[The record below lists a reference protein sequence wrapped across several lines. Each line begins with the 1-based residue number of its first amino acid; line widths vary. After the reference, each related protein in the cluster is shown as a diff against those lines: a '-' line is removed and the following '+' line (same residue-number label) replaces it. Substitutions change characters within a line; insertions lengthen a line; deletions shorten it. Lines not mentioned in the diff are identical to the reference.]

1 MFTSRRKHQEF
12 LLVWHAHSLTALL
25 MLLGIDWFEKKKKN
39 TIFIRNSQVF
49 SFTVAAECIWQM
61 IVLTEIGERN
71 QEHFAFAEKVM
82 LWG

>member
-1 MFTSRRKHQEF
+1 MLIHLQ
-12 LLVWHAHSLTALL
+12 HSSCCSGLTDL
-25 MLLGIDWFEKKKKN
+25 KKKKQN

>member
-1 MFTSRRKHQEF
+1 MLIHLQ
-12 LLVWHAHSLTALL
+12 HSSCCSGLTDLK
-25 MLLGIDWFEKKKKN
+25 KKKKN